1 MKVLHIIT
9 RMNTG
14 GPAVFLDHL
23 TTSLANLGCESTIAY
38 GYCESNEI
46 DYLDSKKL
54 SSKTIKIKSLHRS
67 LNPYHDLKSFI
78 QIRNIIKIIKPDLI
92 NTHTSKA
99 GVLGR
104 LAAKSVDRSLPVAHT
119 FHGHLIYGYFA
130 KYKSLIFTII
140 ERFMSNFTNMFIA
153 VTSETKSSLQKL
165 GIGKKGVWQVIP
177 IGIPITSSVIYK
189 TDPAGPLKLL
199 WVGRFT
205 DIKDPF
211 YAIETIK
218 TLEATK
224 PAGFTLTMVGEGEIF
239 EEAKKR
245 AVGLPIK
252 FTGWVKAPFESIQE
266 FDLLM
271 LTSKNEG
278 LPLVMLEAANL
289 GKPTISRNVGGVS
302 EFIKSNSTG
311 FLISGDYTE
320 MARVI
325 TELDRDRNKLE
336 QAGVLAKKL
345 LSTEF
350 SVETMA
356 NQYSKIYDQLM
367 IRG

>member
-1 MKVLHIIT
+1 MKVLHIIA

-23 TTSLANLGCESTIAY
+23 TSSLANSGCESTIAY

-46 DYLDSKKL
+46 DYLETKKL
-54 SSKTIKIKSLHRS
+54 SAKCIKIASLHRS

-78 QIRNIIKIIKPDLI
+78 KIRNIIRTIKPDLI

-104 LAAKSVDRSLPVAHT
+104 LAAKSVNPNLPVAHT

-130 KYKSLIFTII
+130 KYKSLIFIII
-140 ERFMSNFTNMFIA
+140 EKFMSIFTDMFIA

-165 GIGKKGVWQVIP
+165 GIGTKAAWQVIP
-177 IGIPITSSVIYK
+177 IGIPITSTVTSK
-189 TDPAGPLKLL
+189 GDPTQPLKLL

-205 DIKDPF
+205 DIKDPM
-211 YAIETIK
+211 YAIETMK
-218 TLEATK
+218 TLESSM
-224 PAGFTLTMVGEGEIF
+224 PASFTLTMVGEGEVF

-245 AVGLPIK
+245 AVELPIK
-252 FTGWVKAPFESIQE
+252 FTGWIKTPFESIQD

-289 GKPTISRNVGGVS
+289 GKPTISRDVGGVS
-302 EFIKSNSTG
+302 EFIKSNTTG
-311 FLISGDYTE
+311 FLVSGGYQE
-320 MARVI
+320 MAKKI
-325 TELDRDRNKLE
+325 IELGHDRNRLE
-336 QAGVLAKKL
+336 QAGALAKTL
-345 LSTEF
+345 LSSEF

-356 NQYSKIYDQLM
+356 KQYYKSYNQLM
-367 IRG
+367 IRN

>member
-1 MKVLHIIT
+1 
-9 RMNTG
+9 
-14 GPAVFLDHL
+14 
-23 TTSLANLGCESTIAY
+23 
-38 GYCESNEI
+38 
-46 DYLDSKKL
+46 
-54 SSKTIKIKSLHRS
+54 
-67 LNPYHDLKSFI
+67 
-78 QIRNIIKIIKPDLI
+78 
-92 NTHTSKA
+92 
-99 GVLGR
+99 LGR

-130 KYKSLIFTII
+130 RYKSFIFTII

-153 VTSETKSSLQKL
+153 VTSETKTSLQKL

-177 IGIPITSSVIYK
+177 IGIPITPSVIYK
-189 TDPAGPLKLL
+189 ANPVGPLKLL

-211 YAIETIK
+211 YAIEMIK
-218 TLEATK
+218 TLEAIK

-252 FTGWVKAPFESIQE
+252 FTGWVKTPFESIRE

-302 EFIKSNSTG
+302 EFMKSNSTG
-311 FLISGDYTE
+311 FLISGDYDE

-336 QAGVLAKKL
+336 QTGALAKEL
-345 LSTEF
+345 LISEF

-356 NQYSKIYDQLM
+356 KQYSKIYDQLM